1 MENIKILIADDVKI
15 QRTILKNIVDKID
28 FAEFVGAAENGQVE
42 YELIK
47 KLNPTLVLTDN
58 QMPIL
63 NGVDVIKKIRK
74 DRDNE
79 IDFIII
85 TGDRGLFAE
94 VKDFNIYGILNK
106 PYNDSDLVNML
117 EEYKLEKEYRENNV
131 KEEHKEIEK
140 KKGFFSKLFGN

>member
-1 MENIKILIADDVKI
+1 MENIKILIVDDVKI

-28 FAEFVGAAENGQVE
+28 FAEFVGEAENGQVE

-63 NGVDVIKKIRK
+63 NGVEVIKKIRE
-74 DRDNE
+74 DGDNE
-79 IDFIII
+79 TDFIII

-94 VKDFNIYGILNK
+94 VKDLNVYGILNK

-131 KEEHKEIEK
+131 KKEHKEIEK
-140 KKGFFSKLFGN
+140 KKGFFSKLFGK